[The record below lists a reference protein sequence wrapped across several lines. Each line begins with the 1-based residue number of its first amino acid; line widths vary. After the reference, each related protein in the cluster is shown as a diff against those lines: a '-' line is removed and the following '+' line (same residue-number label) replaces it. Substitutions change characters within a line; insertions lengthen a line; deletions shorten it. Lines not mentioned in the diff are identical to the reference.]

1 LTVSLSR
8 FVGFA
13 FASADLLIELDRGGR
28 IAFAAGAGEALSGAR
43 EGDLMG
49 RQWREFIDADDQPMV
64 EAFFSGLEDGARGG
78 PLLVRLAGDPGDAPR
93 GASLSAFRL
102 PQNGGAV
109 SCVFTRAAAPEAPD
123 GGLYDRT
130 SFEDVTATLFQT
142 AKANGLDLELALLEL
157 GGFANLRDSAGS
169 EEARTLQSRLAGA
182 LRAQSHGGSAA
193 ADLGEDRYAVVRRRG
208 ESPDAVAARLV
219 KALDLD
225 GSQLLKA
232 QARTVALNGDASPRQ
247 VIRAIRYA
255 VDSFIADGLPA
266 GGPLSLSDAVSQSVR
281 RTVFEVGALSQAL
294 AERQFT
300 LVYQPV
306 VDLRANAAVHHHEVL
321 VRFGD
326 GSPFPMIR
334 MAEELDLIESLDMA
348 VVEQSVDV
356 LSGDASLKLAVN
368 VSGRTIQSREFLDK
382 VLALLKA
389 RPAVRG
395 RLLFELTESAAI
407 DDLRAAD
414 ANLALLRA
422 EGCKVCLDDFGAGAA
437 SLAYLQQ
444 LNLDLVKIDGRYI
457 RELQHGGRETTFLR
471 HLVSMCAELGVKT
484 VAEMI
489 ETREVEEA
497 VRSAGVDYGQGWLY
511 GAALPSPQRVALRSG
526 QSGTGVRPALRR
538 AGAEETWG

>member
-1 LTVSLSR
+1 
-8 FVGFA
+8 
-13 FASADLLIELDRGGR
+13 
-28 IAFAAGAGEALSGAR
+28 
-43 EGDLMG
+43 M
-49 RQWREFIDADDQPMV
+49 
-64 EAFFSGLEDGARGG
+64 
-78 PLLVRLAGDPGDAPR
+78 
-93 GASLSAFRL
+93 
-102 PQNGGAV
+102 
-109 SCVFTRAAAPEAPD
+109 
-123 GGLYDRT
+123 
-130 SFEDVTATLFQT
+130 
-142 AKANGLDLELALLEL
+142 
-157 GGFANLRDSAGS
+157 
-169 EEARTLQSRLAGA
+169 
-182 LRAQSHGGSAA
+182 
-193 ADLGEDRYAVVRRRG
+193 
-208 ESPDAVAARLV
+208 
-219 KALDLD
+219 
-225 GSQLLKA
+225 
-232 QARTVALNGDASPRQ
+232 ARTVALNGDASPRQ